1 MIAGRMLW
9 NVAASDRECLA
20 AIGVLNAR
28 YGLGNYSQLDLA
40 AFLECGQSQVSAI
53 IARLRHDGK
62 LITEYPGGRSR
73 MRYHIVV
80 EQIPDKW
87 KTVYPTLWESNR
99 QEASS

>member
-9 NVAASDRECLA
+9 NVGATDRECLA

-28 YGLGNYSQLDLA
+28 HGMGNYSQLDLA
-40 AFLECGQSQVSAI
+40 NFLECRQSQVSAI
-53 IARLRHDGK
+53 IGRLRRDGK
-62 LITEYPGGRSR
+62 LVTEYQGGRNR

-87 KTVYPTLWESNR
+87 KTVYPMLWESNG